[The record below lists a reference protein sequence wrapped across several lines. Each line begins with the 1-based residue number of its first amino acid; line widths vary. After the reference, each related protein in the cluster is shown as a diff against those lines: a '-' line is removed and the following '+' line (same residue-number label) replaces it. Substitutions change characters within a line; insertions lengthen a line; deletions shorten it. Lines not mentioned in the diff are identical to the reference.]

1 MVAALG
7 FLGAGIGVFVGRG
20 IGVFECRH
28 WCFCGSRHRGLP
40 SSVRRRHS
48 FFLGENL
55 ELRKKN
61 GKTLMRRRDSR
72 DGQASKFSENAARS
86 YPARVRGCRLR
97 ASRRRRYDAIQDD
110 QPPPPRVRARP
121 RCAGPR
127 RPRRPRERD
136 RRTDR
141 RNLEFARAA
150 VRLLRDTD
158 GNTVQR
164 TVPPTAP
171 PPLTTTR
178 TGMPALEQ
186 QQQQART
193 RGGDNESR
201 RSCKSCDVRQQK
213 TWKRQTTEGQA
224 G

>member
-1 MVAALG
+1 MWS
-7 FLGAGIGVFVGRG
+7 
-20 IGVFECRH
+20 RH
-28 WCFCGSRHRGLP
+28 WCCCGSRHRGLA
-40 SSVRRRHS
+40 SSVRRRYC

-61 GKTLMRRRDSR
+61 GKTLMRRR

-86 YPARVRGCRLR
+86 YPARVRGCRLAPR
-97 ASRRRRYDAIQDD
+97 GTTIQDD
-110 QPPPPRVRARP
+110 QPPRVDARD
-121 RCAGPR
+121 RCSPAGAAATR
-127 RPRRPRERD
+127 RPRRPRERQTAGPTE
-136 RRTDR
+136 R
-141 RNLEFARAA
+141 LEFARAA

-164 TVPPTAP
+164 MVPPTAP

-186 QQQQART
+186 QQQART

-201 RSCKSCDVRQQK
+201 RSCKSCDLRQQK

>member
-1 MVAALG
+1 M
-7 FLGAGIGVFVGRG
+7 GRG
-20 IGVFECRH
+20 IGVFECKHWCFCGSRH

-86 YPARVRGCRLR
+86 PIVSCPRAWVWVPRL
-97 ASRRRRYDAIQDD
+97 A
-110 QPPPPRVRARP
+110 PPPRRT
-121 RCAGPR
+121 CMYDSR
-127 RPRRPRERD
+127 RPASSRGRTRADRARERD

-186 QQQQART
+186 QQQART
-193 RGGDNESR
+193 RGGANESR

>member
-1 MVAALG
+1 M
-7 FLGAGIGVFVGRG
+7 FLWS
-20 IGVFECRH
+20 RH

-40 SSVRRRHS
+40 SSVRRRHC

-61 GKTLMRRRDSR
+61 GKTLMRRR

-86 YPARVRGCRLR
+86 YPARVRGCRLAPPPVR
-97 ASRRRRYDAIQDD
+97 RDSRRPASSSSRT
-110 QPPPPRVRARP
+110 RAT
-121 RCAGPR
+121 AVR
-127 RPRRPRERD
+127 RPAPAAQTACVND

-171 PPLTTTR
+171 LPLTTTR
-178 TGMPALEQ
+178 AGMPALEQ
-186 QQQQART
+186 QQQART
-193 RGGDNESR
+193 RGGANESR

>member
-1 MVAALG
+1 MWS
-7 FLGAGIGVFVGRG
+7 
-20 IGVFECRH
+20 RH
-28 WCFCGSRHRGLP
+28 WCCCGSRHRGLP
-40 SSVRRRHS
+40 SSVRRRHC

-55 ELRKKN
+55 ELRKEN
-61 GKTLMRRRDSR
+61 GKTLMRRR
-72 DGQASKFSENAARS
+72 DGQASKFSENAARRS
-86 YPARVRGCRLR
+86 YPLPACVGA

-110 QPPPPRVRARP
+110 QPPPPRVYARDRGAPARAGRAD
-121 RCAGPR
+121 RVN
-127 RPRRPRERD
+127 D

-164 TVPPTAP
+164 TAPPTAP

-186 QQQQART
+186 QQQART
-193 RGGDNESR
+193 RGGVNESR
-201 RSCKSCDVRQQK
+201 RSCKSCDLRQQK
-213 TWKRQTTEGQA
+213 TWKRQATEGQA
-224 G
+224 R

>member
-1 MVAALG
+1 MWS
-7 FLGAGIGVFVGRG
+7 
-20 IGVFECRH
+20 RH
-28 WCFCGSRHRGLP
+28 WCRCGSRHRGLP

-86 YPARVRGCRLR
+86 YPARVRGCRL
-97 ASRRRRYDAIQDD
+97 APVRRFKTTSLLAF
-110 QPPPPRVRARP
+110 ARD
-121 RCAGPR
+121 RCAR

-186 QQQQART
+186 QRQQART
-193 RGGDNESR
+193 RGEQRSRGDPARAATCVSR
-201 RSCKSCDVRQQK
+201 KPRSARQR
-213 TWKRQTTEGQA
+213 TGRWARRASRA
-224 G
+224 GWRGSRANGV